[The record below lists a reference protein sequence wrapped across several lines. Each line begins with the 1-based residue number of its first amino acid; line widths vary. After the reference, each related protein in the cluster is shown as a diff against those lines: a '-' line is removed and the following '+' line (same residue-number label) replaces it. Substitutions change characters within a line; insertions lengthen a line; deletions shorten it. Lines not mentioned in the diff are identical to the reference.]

1 MSTVPIP
8 DALRETI
15 QKYQQEHLLENWD
28 QLEHDSRQQL
38 LHSVQEIDFPNVARL
53 IDRAIN
59 NSAAN
64 NSLSITQR
72 ISPLQQVV
80 RLPQNESEKEALQQ
94 AKQQGQ
100 AILDAGKVGAI
111 LVAGGQGSRLGFPHP
126 KGMYPIGP
134 VTDRS
139 LFQIFFEQLVS
150 LSNRHNVSIPY
161 FIMTSDATHD
171 ETEQFFTEHNWFGYP
186 SEDVFLFRQGKL
198 PAVDSQTGKILLTNQ
213 SEIAM
218 SPDGHGGLLQALK
231 KAGLIEQMQQR
242 GIEHLFYHQVDNP
255 SVRLCDPVMLG
266 FHHQHESE
274 MSTKV
279 VAKRT
284 PIEKV
289 GIVAELDGVQQIIEY
304 SDLDEEL
311 ASQRDEDGHLVYWA
325 GNIAVHIFNRT
336 LLEKLTQAGES
347 LPIHIAHK
355 KVDNLNEKQES
366 VTPEEPNA
374 YKFEQFI
381 FDAIPKAKNPLV
393 IEVDRAEE
401 FNPVKNA
408 TGDDSPETS
417 RTALIEQAKSWLQQA
432 GCDTHPEAAIE
443 ISPLVALDAV
453 EFAGLNLQIQP
464 DETEILINPELNEDA
479 G

>member
-1 MSTVPIP
+1 MNAVPIP

-15 QKYQQEHLLENWD
+15 QKYQQEHLLENWG
-28 QLEHDSRQQL
+28 QLDDDSRQQL
-38 LHSVQEIDFPNVARL
+38 LRSLQEIDFPNVASL
-53 IDRAIN
+53 IDLAIN
-59 NSAAN
+59 KSAADN
-64 NSLSITQR
+64 LSSIAER

-80 RLPQNESEKEALQQ
+80 RLPQTESDKQTLQQ

-161 FIMTSDATHD
+161 FIMTSDATHE
-171 ETEQFFTEHNWFGYP
+171 ETEQFLQEHNWFGYP
-186 SEDVFLFRQGKL
+186 PEDVFLFRQGKL
-198 PAVDSQTGKILLTNQ
+198 PAVDDENGKILLTNQ

-242 GIEHLFYHQVDNP
+242 GIEYLFYHQVDNP

-266 FHHQHESE
+266 FHVQHESE

-279 VAKRT
+279 VTKRI
-284 PIEKV
+284 PQEKV

-311 ASQRDEDGHLVYWA
+311 AKQKDEAGRLVYWA

-336 LLEKLTQAGES
+336 LLEKLTQAGQS

-355 KVDNLNEKQES
+355 KVDYLNEKQES
-366 VTPEEPNA
+366 ASPEEPNA

-381 FDAIPKAKNPLV
+381 FDAIPQAKNPLV

-408 TGDDSPETS
+408 TGEDSPETS

-432 GCDTHPEAAIE
+432 GCETHPNAAIE
-443 ISPLVALDAV
+443 ISPLVALSAEDI
-453 EFAGLNLQIQP
+453 LKMNLQIKQG
-464 DETEILINPELNEDA
+464 DNEILLIPELNED
-479 G
+479 

>member
-1 MSTVPIP
+1 MNAAPIP

-15 QKYQQEHLLENWD
+15 QKYQQQHLLEHWELLD
-28 QLEHDSRQQL
+28 DDSRQQL
-38 LHSVQEIDFPNVARL
+38 LQSLQEIDFPNVARL
-53 IDRAIN
+53 IDLAIN
-59 NSAAN
+59 KSAAD
-64 NSLSITQR
+64 NSSSIAKR

-80 RLPQNESEKEALQQ
+80 RLAQTETDKQTLQQ

-126 KGMYPIGP
+126 KGMFPIGP

-161 FIMTSDATHD
+161 FIMTSDATHE
-171 ETEQFFTEHNWFGYP
+171 ETEQFLQEHNWFGYP
-186 SEDVFLFRQGKL
+186 SEDVYLFRQGKL
-198 PAVDSQTGKILLTNQ
+198 PAVDDETGKILMTNQ

-242 GIEHLFYHQVDNP
+242 GIEYLFYHQVDNP
-255 SVRLCDPVMLG
+255 SVRICDPAMLG
-266 FHHQHESE
+266 FHAQHESE

-284 PIEKV
+284 PQEKV

-304 SDLDEEL
+304 SDLDDEL
-311 ASQRDEDGHLVYWA
+311 VSQRDEAERLVYWA

-336 LLEKLTQAGES
+336 LLERLTQAGQT

-355 KVDNLNEKQES
+355 KVDCLNEKHEPIS
-366 VTPEEPNA
+366 PEEPNA

-393 IEVDRAEE
+393 IEVDRAAE

-432 GCDTHPEAAIE
+432 GCEAHPEAAIE
-443 ISPLVALDAV
+443 ISPLIASSAEDILK
-453 EFAGLNLQIQP
+453 LNLQIKQ
-464 DETEILINPELNEDA
+464 DANEILLIPELDED
-479 G
+479 